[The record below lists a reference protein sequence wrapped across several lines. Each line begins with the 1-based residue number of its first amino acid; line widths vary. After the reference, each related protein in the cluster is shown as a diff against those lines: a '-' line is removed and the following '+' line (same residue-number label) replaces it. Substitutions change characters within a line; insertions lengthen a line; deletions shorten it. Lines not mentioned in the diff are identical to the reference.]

1 MSTISKAVKCE
12 ISDVVCQ
19 GDVYKDVRFNYIESE
34 DDEGVN
40 VVEYVFPYAIVISQG
55 CDVISMS
62 EMESSKEGKA
72 TKFMPAILMCPI
84 YDEQMAKNTEHLTD
98 AFKELKISKVQEVL
112 YNSNEKKIVDKD
124 WHYRFHSLTIEYNG
138 GNALE
143 KSIVDFKHYFT
154 VPISYL
160 VNHREDRM
168 FRLDDL
174 YAEQIT
180 LKFSTYLSRVAM
192 PD

>member
-1 MSTISKAVKCE
+1 MSTISKAVECTLD
-12 ISDVVCQ
+12 DVVCQ
-19 GDVYKDVRFNYIESE
+19 GDIYKDVHFNYIESE

-40 VVEYVFPYAIVISQG
+40 IIEYVFPYAIVVSQG

-62 EMESSKEGKA
+62 KMECSKEGKA

-84 YDEQMAKNTEHLTD
+84 YDEQMARNTDHLDD
-98 AFKELKISKVQEVL
+98 AFEELRIKKIPENL
-112 YNSNEKKIVDKD
+112 YTSNEKKIVDKD
-124 WHYRFHSLTIEYNG
+124 WHYRFHALTIKYNQN
-138 GNALE
+138 NALE
-143 KSIVDFKHYFT
+143 KSIIDFKQYFT

-160 VNHREDRM
+160 VRHREDRL

-180 LKFSTYLSRVAM
+180 LKFSNYLSRVAM

>member
-1 MSTISKAVKCE
+1 MSTISKAVKCD
-12 ISDVVCQ
+12 INGVVCQ
-19 GDVYKDVRFNYIESE
+19 GDIFKDVHFNYIESE
-34 DDEGVN
+34 DNDGIN
-40 VVEYVFPYAIVISQG
+40 VIEYVFPYAIIISQG

-62 EMESSKEGKA
+62 EMECNKEGKA

-84 YDEQMAKNTEHLTD
+84 YDEQMAKNTDHLTD
-98 AFKELKISKVQEVL
+98 AFQELGINKLAENL
-112 YNSNEKKIVDKD
+112 FNSNEKKIVDKD
-124 WHYRFHSLTIEYNG
+124 WHYRFHALTIKYNES
-138 GNALE
+138 NVLE

-160 VNHREDRM
+160 VQHRQDRL

-192 PD
+192 PE

>member
-1 MSTISKAVKCE
+1 MSTISKAVKCKLE
-12 ISDVVCQ
+12 DAICQ
-19 GDVYKDVRFNYIESE
+19 GDVYRDVHFNYIESE

-40 VVEYVFPYAIVISQG
+40 IVEYIFPYAIIISQG

-62 EMESSKEGKA
+62 EMEIAKCGKA

-84 YDEQMAKNTEHLTD
+84 YDEQMAKKTEHLD
-98 AFKELKISKVQEVL
+98 QAFDELKIKKLPDNL

-124 WHYRFHSLTIEYNG
+124 WHYRFHALTVEYNER
-138 GNALE
+138 NELE
-143 KSIVDFKHYFT
+143 KSIIDFKHYFT

-160 VNHREDRM
+160 VKHREDRL
-168 FRLDDL
+168 FRLDDI
-174 YAEQIT
+174 YSEQIT